1 MIVLPVPQKMEE
13 GNAQLM
19 LQGDSMIVL
28 DPSCP
33 QGALL
38 YARLLQDELR
48 TWAGLTTGISR
59 GASRKGDILLK
70 VDGTLG
76 DQQYT
81 LEIREDGA
89 RLRGGNLTAMGWVV
103 QTLRQIVRQ
112 SGGLLQE
119 TVIED
124 EPDIKN
130 RGFFFDVTRGRVL
143 SLESLKRLADTM
155 AFYKMNQLQ
164 LYVEHTYLFR
174 DLTELWRDDT
184 PLTAEEILEL
194 DQYCYDRGIELVP
207 SLATFGHLYKLLRTK
222 TFASM
227 CELPDRADDKFSFR
241 DRMAHHTVNVS
252 DPDVLPLIKGL
263 IEEYMALF
271 RSDKFNIC
279 ADETFDL
286 GKGRSKALAEEK
298 GIGSLYM
305 DYIMELFAF
314 LIEKGKK
321 PMFWGDIIAQYP
333 EKCSLLPKEVVCL
346 TWGYCATQSD
356 REAKILHDAG
366 AAQYLCPGA
375 CGWNTWVNLFGD
387 SYENIRRMCS
397 YARQYGAAGVLNT
410 EWGDFG
416 HINQPVF
423 SIPGMIYGAVWS
435 WGANVPDYQELNR
448 QIAVLEYGDSSGRL
462 LNFLG
467 EVNGLT
473 VFSWYHVVA
482 IKEGAEKNIE
492 RDKLREM
499 FEKED
504 MTKVPA
510 CNRRIFEMKREL
522 CIIGRGMDS
531 GSRWVLECAQ
541 MSLEAVRVWNE
552 TGLRLLRLQNGEKL
566 EDGMELAGSLEKC
579 LRTFQE
585 LWRWIGKEGDLAQ
598 ISEVFYW
605 YADVLREAQA

>member
-1 MIVLPVPQKMEE
+1 
-13 GNAQLM
+13 
-19 LQGDSMIVL
+19 
-28 DPSCP
+28 
-33 QGALL
+33 
-38 YARLLQDELR
+38 
-48 TWAGLTTGISR
+48 
-59 GASRKGDILLK
+59 
-70 VDGTLG
+70 
-76 DQQYT
+76 
-81 LEIREDGA
+81 
-89 RLRGGNLTAMGWVV
+89 
-103 QTLRQIVRQ
+103 
-112 SGGLLQE
+112 
-119 TVIED
+119 
-124 EPDIKN
+124 
-130 RGFFFDVTRGRVL
+130 
-143 SLESLKRLADTM
+143 
-155 AFYKMNQLQ
+155 
-164 LYVEHTYLFR
+164 
-174 DLTELWRDDT
+174 
-184 PLTAEEILEL
+184 
-194 DQYCYDRGIELVP
+194 
-207 SLATFGHLYKLLRTK
+207 
-222 TFASM
+222 
-227 CELPDRADDKFSFR
+227 
-241 DRMAHHTVNVS
+241 
-252 DPDVLPLIKGL
+252 
-263 IEEYMALF
+263 
-271 RSDKFNIC
+271 
-279 ADETFDL
+279 
-286 GKGRSKALAEEK
+286 
-298 GIGSLYM
+298 
-305 DYIMELFAF
+305 
-314 LIEKGKK
+314 
-321 PMFWGDIIAQYP
+321 
-333 EKCSLLPKEVVCL
+333 
-346 TWGYCATQSD
+346 
-356 REAKILHDAG
+356 
-366 AAQYLCPGA
+366 
-375 CGWNTWVNLFGD
+375 
-387 SYENIRRMCS
+387 MCS

-448 QIAVLEYGDSSGRL
+448 QIAVLEYGDPSGRL

-585 LWRWIGKEGDLAQ
+585 LWRRIGKEGDLAQ

>member
-89 RLRGGNLTAMGWVV
+89 RLRGGSLTAMGWAV

-143 SLESLKRLADTM
+143 SLESLKRLVDTM

-207 SLATFGHLYKLLRTK
+207 SLSPPLATCISCCGPKPLHLCVSCRIART
-222 TFASM
+222 TNS
-227 CELPDRADDKFSFR
+227 
-241 DRMAHHTVNVS
+241 
-252 DPDVLPLIKGL
+252 
-263 IEEYMALF
+263 
-271 RSDKFNIC
+271 RS
-279 ADETFDL
+279 
-286 GKGRSKALAEEK
+286 
-298 GIGSLYM
+298 
-305 DYIMELFAF
+305 
-314 LIEKGKK
+314 
-321 PMFWGDIIAQYP
+321 
-333 EKCSLLPKEVVCL
+333 
-346 TWGYCATQSD
+346 AT
-356 REAKILHDAG
+356 
-366 AAQYLCPGA
+366 
-375 CGWNTWVNLFGD
+375 GWRT
-387 SYENIRRMCS
+387 IR
-397 YARQYGAAGVLNT
+397 
-410 EWGDFG
+410 
-416 HINQPVF
+416 
-423 SIPGMIYGAVWS
+423 
-435 WGANVPDYQELNR
+435 
-448 QIAVLEYGDSSGRL
+448 
-462 LNFLG
+462 
-467 EVNGLT
+467 
-473 VFSWYHVVA
+473 
-482 IKEGAEKNIE
+482 
-492 RDKLREM
+492 
-499 FEKED
+499 
-504 MTKVPA
+504 
-510 CNRRIFEMKREL
+510 
-522 CIIGRGMDS
+522 
-531 GSRWVLECAQ
+531 
-541 MSLEAVRVWNE
+541 
-552 TGLRLLRLQNGEKL
+552 
-566 EDGMELAGSLEKC
+566 
-579 LRTFQE
+579 
-585 LWRWIGKEGDLAQ
+585 
-598 ISEVFYW
+598 
-605 YADVLREAQA
+605 